1 MKGGFETI
9 ACAACVAV
17 YVAIAG
23 EYVACYY
30 FGLTLEEIR
39 DGANLLAIIIATLV
53 AIDFFGKKLK
63 DPNDI

>member
-1 MKGGFETI
+1 M
-9 ACAACVAV
+9 